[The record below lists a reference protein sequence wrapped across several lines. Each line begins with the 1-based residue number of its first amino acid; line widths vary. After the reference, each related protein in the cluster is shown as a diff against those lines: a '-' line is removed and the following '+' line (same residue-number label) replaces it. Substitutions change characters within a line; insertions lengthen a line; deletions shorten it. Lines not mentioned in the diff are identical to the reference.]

1 MVALDELRRA
11 FSGSSVT
18 LEGLENYLSADDIN
32 ELRRKYFP
40 RWRRS
45 RAYAAGESVRGLK
58 AVVVEDEFEGQ
69 IVEALAPR
77 ELNVRIRIRQP
88 A

>member
-1 MVALDELRRA
+1 MAMLDELRLA
-11 FSGSSVT
+11 FSGSPVT
-18 LEGLENYLSADDIN
+18 LDGLEKFLGADGVH
-32 ELRRKYFP
+32 ELRREYFP

-58 AVVVEDEFEGQ
+58 AVVVEDEFEGE
-69 IVEALAPR
+69 IVKALAPR
-77 ELNVRIRIRQP
+77 EVSVRIRIRQP

>member
-1 MVALDELRRA
+1 MAVLDDLRRE
-11 FSGSSVT
+11 FGGSPVT
-18 LEGLENYLSADDIN
+18 LEGLEKFLGTDSVH
-32 ELRRKYFP
+32 ELRRNYFP

-58 AVVVEDEFEGQ
+58 AVVVEDEFEGE
-69 IVEALAPR
+69 IVKALAPR
-77 ELNVRIRIRQP
+77 ELSVQIRIRQP

>member
-1 MVALDELRRA
+1 MAVLDDLRRA
-11 FSGSSVT
+11 FGDSPVT
-18 LEGLENYLSADDIN
+18 TEGLERFLGADGVH

-58 AVVVEDEFEGQ
+58 AVVVEDEFEGK

-77 ELNVRIRIRQP
+77 ELSVQIRIRQP